1 MGANR
6 MSVQKV
12 DKKHYNS
19 QIINMALVKLLIK
32 SSHAIDTTVLVF
44 KPEVMIWRKKS
55 LKDRFVTA
63 NNSNNTANVAQ
74 MAYFAVAALRFSE
87 NHKIKCNQGVVFLI

>member
-44 KPEVMIWRKKS
+44 KPEVTIWSKKS
-55 LKDRFVTA
+55 LKDRFV
-63 NNSNNTANVAQ
+63 TANVAQ